1 MRFVEK
7 RILEDTYWYSFN
19 DEPIATVGS
28 LIVPR
33 LSDPSFL
40 LPDESPDGL
49 WHLFAHTWLGVE
61 HYTSTSGL
69 EWKKEHLVFL
79 RGHSPFIYK
88 EGNVYYMLYELHD
101 RVYGHKKD
109 RARSSRILLSSSSDL
124 ALWSEPRVL
133 LDSSSISRSSYRG
146 GPERISRPQLIPWQG
161 RYRLYFGAGEGLV
174 YDTDQKCTARLMFA
188 ESYDID
194 GPYVPSDTV
203 LMEAD
208 PESRYR
214 SLSPGA
220 VRIIPCADGIAA
232 IECAYFYDKEHDRS
246 RSAMVLMVSDDGLV
260 FPEPHV
266 MQLSPL
272 DGWASRCITCCDARY
287 KENEETWYCYYS
299 ANGIDANSRIP
310 YVKES
315 LGLLLGR
322 LR

>member
-1 MRFVEK
+1 
-7 RILEDTYWYSFN
+7 
-19 DEPIATVGS
+19 
-28 LIVPR
+28 
-33 LSDPSFL
+33 
-40 LPDESPDGL
+40 
-49 WHLFAHTWLGVE
+49 
-61 HYTSTSGL
+61 
-69 EWKKEHLVFL
+69 
-79 RGHSPFIYK
+79 
-88 EGNVYYMLYELHD
+88 
-101 RVYGHKKD
+101 
-109 RARSSRILLSSSSDL
+109 
-124 ALWSEPRVL
+124 
-133 LDSSSISRSSYRG
+133 
-146 GPERISRPQLIPWQG
+146 
-161 RYRLYFGAGEGLV
+161 
-174 YDTDQKCTARLMFA
+174 MFA

-246 RSAMVLMVSDDGLV
+246 RSAMLLMVSDDGLV

-299 ANGIDANSRIP
+299 ANGIDADSRIP

-322 LR
+322 LK